1 MLYDQQFAYQGR
13 STHYVEG
20 SYGQDAATIE
30 QLRQERQ
37 PHVLILT
44 VISPELHFDVNV
56 GLCVE
61 GTLSEVYHAE

>member
-1 MLYDQQFAYQGR
+1 MQYNPRFAYQDR
-13 STHYVEG
+13 STSYVEG
-20 SYGQDAATIE
+20 SYNQDAAAIQ

-37 PHVLILT
+37 PQVLILT